1 MQQNYGEIKAEG
13 AELIA
18 ISVESIGLTKHTT
31 ENNNLTY
38 IVLSDGKR
46 EATALYNVFEQ
57 PLNKISRAVTFII
70 DTDGTIAWK
79 SLDKQF
85 GRVPTATTLVELKK
99 LNE

>member
-1 MQQNYGEIKAEG
+1 MQQNYGEIKAAG

-18 ISVESIGLTKHTT
+18 ISVESIGLTERTIN
-31 ENNNLTY
+31 NNNLTY
-38 IVLSDGKR
+38 IVLSDGKK

-57 PLNKISRAVTFII
+57 PLNQISRAATFII
-70 DTDGTIAWK
+70 NSDGTVAWK

-85 GRVPTATTLVELKK
+85 GRVPTATTMAELNK

>member
-1 MQQNYGEIKAEG
+1 MQHNYGEIKAAG

-18 ISVESIGLTKHTT
+18 VSVESIGLTKRTT
-31 ENNNLTY
+31 DNNNLTY
-38 IVLSDGKR
+38 IVLSDGKK

-57 PLNKISRAVTFII
+57 PLNLISRAATFII

-85 GRVPTATTLVELKK
+85 GRVPTATTLEELNN

>member
-1 MQQNYGEIKAEG
+1 MQQNYGEIKAAG

-18 ISVESIGLTKHTT
+18 ISVESIGLTERTID
-31 ENNNLTY
+31 NNNLTY
-38 IVLSDGKR
+38 IVLSDGKK

-57 PLNKISRAVTFII
+57 PLNQNSRAATFII
-70 DTDGTIAWK
+70 DSDGTVAWK

-85 GRVPTATTLVELKK
+85 GRVPTATTMAELNK